1 MQLFRERPRRVLGLW
16 RVEETLR
23 EVVDI
28 IEILQA
34 CVGRGPT
41 ELAKGTWI
49 SLHFNKVVVNSQQ
62 GEPIGMGI
70 VIENCYERR
79 RVKPDECYRKVV

>member
-1 MQLFRERPRRVLGLW
+1 M
-16 RVEETLR
+16 
-23 EVVDI
+23 

-49 SLHFNKVVVNSQQ
+49 SLHFNKVVVNSQR
-62 GEPIGMGI
+62 GEPIGMG
-70 VIENCYERR
+70 CGQQ
-79 RVKPDECYRKVV
+79 YRLNMREEGNLTSVVGKSYNG